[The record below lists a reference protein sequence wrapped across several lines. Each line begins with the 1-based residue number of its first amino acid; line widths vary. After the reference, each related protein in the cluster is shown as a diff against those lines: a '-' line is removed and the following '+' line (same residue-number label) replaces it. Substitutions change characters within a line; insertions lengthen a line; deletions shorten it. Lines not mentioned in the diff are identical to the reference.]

1 MILNLLNKKKEKD
14 AKNATN
20 INLIKIGALL
30 IHAAKVDE
38 NYSEKEKKII
48 INFLIMCSKLKEISG
63 KTSGVDEKQA
73 LYLLQKAEENENNSN
88 QILEYTKE
96 VKKMDTNIK
105 TLVLETLWKIILSDD
120 KSDVYEST
128 LMRRI
133 CGLLYVSDKLSG
145 EIKSNIL
152 KGKKI

>member
-1 MILNLLNKKKEKD
+1 MIFNLLNKKKQ
-14 AKNATN
+14 TN
-20 INLIKIGALL
+20 ENTNLIKIIALL
-30 IHAAKVDE
+30 IHAAKIDE

-48 INFLIMCSKLKEISG
+48 IEFTSMLTNSLKES
-63 KTSGVDEKQA
+63 DESIKNLSQEDTVN
-73 LYLLQKAEENENNSN
+73 LVKKAEEFENNSN

-96 VKKMDTNIK
+96 VKKMDSDTK
-105 TLVLETLWKIILSDD
+105 YLVLEFLWKIILSDD

-133 CGLLYVSDKLSG
+133 CGLLYVPDKLSG

-152 KGKKI
+152 KGKNI